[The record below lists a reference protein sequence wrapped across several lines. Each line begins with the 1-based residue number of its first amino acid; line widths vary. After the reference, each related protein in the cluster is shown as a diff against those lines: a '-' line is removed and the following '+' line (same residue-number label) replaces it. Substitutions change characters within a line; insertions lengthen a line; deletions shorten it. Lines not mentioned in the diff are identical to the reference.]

1 MANATSVSSL
11 HSKDRQREAGNRLNM
26 QDTGPPPPRMGT
38 PLIAVPVD
46 GLDVGQVQE
55 RIDGG
60 LLGALAAEEVG
71 GRLC

>member
-1 MANATSVSSL
+1 
-11 HSKDRQREAGNRLNM
+11 M

-71 GRLC
+71 GRLCQDDADREGARVLGQGGDDDGD